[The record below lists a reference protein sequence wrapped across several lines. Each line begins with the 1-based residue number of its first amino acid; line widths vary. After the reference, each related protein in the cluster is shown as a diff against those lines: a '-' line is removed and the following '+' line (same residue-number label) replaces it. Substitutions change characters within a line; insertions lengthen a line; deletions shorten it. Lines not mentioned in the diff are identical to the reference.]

1 MEKVYIDKELW
12 YIENFLTE
20 KEIELIMKE
29 ANQKDGW
36 YKFPNSPAIRNR
48 FLTLNIPTHPEG
60 TICSKTGSNISGDII
75 ALPDEKNQYWT
86 RYNRKDNEE
95 LVSLVLGLGN
105 RLGQVLPDNV
115 RGFMALQSFWPI
127 ENGSKSR
134 GVLDWHYEKGYPGAP
149 DSTLSGSW
157 TLYLNDD
164 FEGGVLEFLYKP
176 YMLKPK
182 KGMLVSTPLTKEW
195 SHRVSPVISGVRH
208 TFHGECRT
216 SEEYVDL
223 YENVKQGF
231 GLSENIK
238 K

>member
-1 MEKVYIDKELW
+1 
-12 YIENFLTE
+12 
-20 KEIELIMKE
+20 
-29 ANQKDGW
+29 
-36 YKFPNSPAIRNR
+36 
-48 FLTLNIPTHPEG
+48 
-60 TICSKTGSNISGDII
+60 
-75 ALPDEKNQYWT
+75 
-86 RYNRKDNEE
+86 
-95 LVSLVLGLGN
+95 
-105 RLGQVLPDNV
+105 
-115 RGFMALQSFWPI
+115 
-127 ENGSKSR
+127 
-134 GVLDWHYEKGYPGAP
+134 LDWHYEKGYPGAP